1 VLTPKECPTTRW
13 IGQGWLIRIHLPEHL
28 PSPSP
33 FVLNSTPEFS
43 SCQDVLSISLQ
54 FLPGQS
60 MRSDTASALLLC
72 LKIGHFRSLG
82 SHRPSV
88 CELLAPGHLSAQ
100 RLTGQT
106 AALVWGG
113 RHS

>member
-1 VLTPKECPTTRW
+1 MLTPKECPTTRW

-60 MRSDTASALLLC
+60 MSLSPFTLL
-72 LKIGHFRSLG
+72 KD
-82 SHRPSV
+82 RPFQEPRV
-88 CELLAPGHLSAQ
+88 
-100 RLTGQT
+100 TQT
-106 AALVWGG
+106 QCV
-113 RHS
+113 